1 MNILVLYGQNELGRR
16 LMLRLTKEGS
26 HAVCI
31 DKKIENLEKRYAE
44 KEYSLEFAESLQ
56 AAFRIN
62 NFDGVIYL
70 GDSLIEYSY
79 PHSKGGVLE
88 HAFLLCSKYNV
99 KHFMYVCQKNYELS
113 PLLGAR
119 QSIDVQICKKY
130 LSLFKGKFKIVFFDN
145 IYGEG
150 MNAGLAFRL
159 MHAAENN
166 AECPYTGKAELFYL
180 DDAVDLLWRVWN
192 DATEEKSFALKC
204 SACAVDTEKL
214 YKKFQAFFNPDNQN
228 SVSADDNDMCPV
240 AIDSEND
247 PFITGL
253 KWKPKYTIA
262 KQIPS
267 LVEWYKSRLDELEA
281 VQPVNLWKKIQPYFE
296 NLVLFLLLVFI
307 STYFQGNS
315 SINGTTQLDLAY
327 VYIVI
332 IGLLYGKKQTAWSI
346 LLSVLYLISRYIA
359 SGADLVG
366 VFYRSEFMIH
376 IATYMFIGTVVGYV
390 TDLKN
395 KTLHELTQQFDNLK
409 KRFDF
414 LFSNYLEAV
423 DLKNTF
429 YKQVLNNS
437 NSLGKSAQILRQ
449 LESVRREQLYVV
461 ACNVVCEFL
470 GVENVALYTVGR
482 NKYYF
487 RLRVR
492 RGEYCANLPQS
503 LKIEGN
509 SYLMD
514 VVEKE
519 QFFINKS
526 LQKGVPDM
534 VAPILF
540 GDKVIAVIQLYHVP
554 FEKLSA
560 QSEIMLKVVSLL
572 IAAAV
577 RKAVMFEELLGEKMY
592 FPDTR
597 IMRVEYFTEYLQE
610 AERQEIAKESSF
622 RRAEFI
628 TLDGISVAYIIKQ
641 EAYIGLWSRLDRLI
655 REEDVVGLTKNGSLE
670 VLFFSMPE
678 ASVLGVT
685 ERLKKE
691 GIEIKWLEK

>member
-1 MNILVLYGQNELGRR
+1 MNILIVYGQNEFGWR
-16 LMLRLTKEGS
+16 LMLRLTKEGC

-31 DKKIENLEKRYAE
+31 DKTVENLEKRYAE

-70 GDSLIEYSY
+70 GDSLIDYSY

-88 HAFLLCSKYNV
+88 HTFLLCSTYNV

-113 PLLGAR
+113 PVLGAR
-119 QSIDVQICKKY
+119 QSVDIHICKKY
-130 LSLFKGKFKIVFFDN
+130 LPLFKGLFKIVSFDN

-150 MNAGLAFRL
+150 MNAGLVFRL
-159 MHAAENN
+159 LHAAENN
-166 AECPYTGKAELFYL
+166 AECPYTGSAELFYL

-192 DATEEKSFALKC
+192 DATDEKSFALKC
-204 SACAVDTEKL
+204 PACTVDAEKL
-214 YKKFQAFFNPDNQN
+214 YKKFQALLNPDKQN
-228 SVSADDNDMCPV
+228 SVSAGDNDLCPA

-247 PFITGL
+247 PFIAGL
-253 KWKPKYTIA
+253 KWHPKYKIA
-262 KQIPS
+262 SQLPV
-267 LVEWYKSRLDELEA
+267 LVEWYKSRLDDPD
-281 VQPVNLWKKIQPYFE
+281 VKKPVKLWKKIQPYVE
-296 NLVLFLLLVFI
+296 NLVLFCILAFI
-307 STYFQGNS
+307 TGYFQENNTV
-315 SINGTTQLDLAY
+315 NGITQLDLSY
-327 VYIVI
+327 VYIII
-332 IGLLYGKKQTAWSI
+332 IGLLYGKKQTVWAI
-346 LLSVLYLISRYIA
+346 FLSCIYLIVRYM
-359 SGADLVG
+359 SYGADLVG
-366 VFYRSEFMIH
+366 IFYRTEPMIH
-376 IATYMFIGTVVGYV
+376 MATYMFIGTVVGYV
-390 TDLKN
+390 TDSKTKTFEDLK
-395 KTLHELTQQFDNLK
+395 QQFDNLK
-409 KRFDF
+409 RRFDF
-414 LFSNYLEAV
+414 LFSNYLESV
-423 DLKNTF
+423 ELKNTF

-503 LKIEGN
+503 LKIESN

-526 LQKGVPDM
+526 LQKDVPDM
-534 VAPILF
+534 VAPILY
-540 GDKVIAVIQLYHVP
+540 GDNVIAVIQLYHVP
-554 FEKLSA
+554 FESLSA

-577 RKAVMFEELLGEKMY
+577 RKAVMFEELLREKMF

-597 IMRVEYFTEYLQE
+597 IMRKDYFTEHLEE
-610 AERQEIAKESSF
+610 AERQEAAKQSSF
-622 RRAEFI
+622 CRAEFI
-628 TLDGISVAYIIKQ
+628 TLDGISVAYIVKQ
-641 EAYIGLWSRLDRLI
+641 EAYTGLWSRLDRLI
-655 REEDVVGLTKNGSLE
+655 REEDIVGLTKNGSLE
-670 VLFFSMPE
+670 VLFFNLPE
-678 ASVLGVT
+678 DSVQGVT
-685 ERLKKE
+685 DRLKKD